1 MEGVKLMEYKMI
13 FLVGPPRSGTTMLE
27 RMLSSHSLI
36 QGGPEPH
43 LLTPLA
49 HLGVWAKVDKAPY
62 DHILSAEAQK
72 LFVQQ
77 LPNKENDYWSACR
90 AYCDVLYGQYLK
102 AKGEKKICL
111 DKTPAYS
118 LVLPF
123 ITKVYPDAKYIILT
137 RHPLATFSSFAN
149 SFFDGDYKVAQAH
162 NPILNRYIPAIA
174 DFLRKKEVDFI
185 HVRYEELVKKPE
197 EWFDKICT
205 FLEIPFEPDAI
216 EYGKSDDETRDKGL
230 GDPLGVKQHTRP
242 TTGSIKKWVE
252 ELMLDSEKLK
262 MMQDIINQISDED
275 LAIFG
280 YPKEVIW
287 KPLEEASGKKVKPKK
302 QKLNRYLLE
311 RKAIIFL
318 RERAR
323 RYACFRRLLEKI
335 RLACDVLLRE

>member
-1 MEGVKLMEYKMI
+1 MEYKMV

-27 RMLSSHSLI
+27 RMLSAHSLI

-43 LLTPLA
+43 ILTPLA

-77 LPNKENDYWSACR
+77 LPNKEKDYWKACR
-90 AYCDVLYGQYLK
+90 AYCDVLYSQYLI
-102 AKGEKKICL
+102 AMGNKKICL

-123 ITKVYPDAKYIILT
+123 IAKVYPDAKYIILT

-149 SFFDGDYKVAQAH
+149 SFFDGNYQIANEH

-174 DFLRKKEVDFI
+174 DFLRKKEVDLI
-185 HVRYEELVKKPE
+185 HIRYEDLVKKPE
-197 EWFDKICT
+197 ETFEKICN
-205 FLEIPFEPDAI
+205 FLEIPFEPEAI
-216 EYGKSDDETRDKGL
+216 EYGKSEDETHKKGL

-242 TTGSIKKWVE
+242 TTAFLKKWVE
-252 ELMLDSEKLK
+252 ELSTDLNKLK
-262 MMQDIINQISDED
+262 MMQDIINQIPDED

-280 YPKEVIW
+280 YPKETLW
-287 KPLEEASGKKVKPKK
+287 KPLEEAQGKEIKVKK

-318 RERAR
+318 RSQAR
-323 RYACFRRLLEKI
+323 KHPLFRKWLEKL